1 MKNTYVK
8 NTIILFVSMVI
19 SKIVG
24 AVFKIPLTNI
34 LGGIGM
40 GYYSTA
46 YSLYTPVFAMT
57 AAAVPTVIIKAVA
70 DNIALRRFANA
81 QKVLRTAVVIFGAT
95 GLIGTAAILALA
107 RPFSDTVAQSP
118 QSVWGIIAIAPS
130 VFLCCISSVY
140 KGYYEGC
147 CNMMPSAVSQV
158 AESVCRAV
166 TGLSVSHLIIEYG
179 MKCYAGGEMVFGV
192 IAGSESEAVD
202 IIMPYA
208 AAGAV
213 FAVTVSELCALVCLL
228 VRKKVCKRIIDKS
241 AGDTSTDRVA
251 VIAKRLIKSCIP
263 VSAAAIVVNL
273 SSFIDLITIPRCLN
287 FALSSDPGY
296 FAACFSDIIKAQ
308 GGAVRLA
315 NFMYGSYT
323 GLSWTMFMLIPSFT
337 AMFGRSALPQ
347 IAGAWT
353 LGNRKEFE
361 RKVTVVLRSNF
372 VIGFPLYLG
381 LSAMSRQILEFLFSG
396 RQQEVSVSATSLF
409 ILGLGGVFLTLS
421 STFISIFQV
430 IGRSDLPVKLM
441 LPGCAVKLI
450 FNVFTIS
457 VPAININ
464 GAAVSTV
471 IMYAAVALG
480 GYFALEN
487 VTGID
492 FHIIRRMAVPLS
504 AGVVCAV
511 VSRIVYGFVGESV
524 NAVAALF
531 LPIASGGAVYIILL
545 IIFNEINL
553 KSLLNRQKR
562 KKF

>member
-166 TGLSVSHLIIEYG
+166 TGLSVSHLVIEYG
-179 MKCYAGGEMVFGV
+179 KKCYAGGKRVFGV

-213 FAVTVSELCALVCLL
+213 LAVTVSELCALVCLL
-228 VRKKVCKRIIDKS
+228 VRKKVCKRIIDTS

-296 FAACFSDIIKAQ
+296 FTASFSDIIKAQ

-396 RQQEVSVSATSLF
+396 RQQEVTVSATSLF

-504 AGVVCAV
+504 AGIVCAV

-524 NAVAALF
+524 NAVTALF

>member
-1 MKNTYVK
+1 MK
-8 NTIILFVSMVI
+8 M
-19 SKIVG
+19 
-24 AVFKIPLTNI
+24 
-34 LGGIGM
+34 
-40 GYYSTA
+40 
-46 YSLYTPVFAMT
+46 
-57 AAAVPTVIIKAVA
+57 
-70 DNIALRRFANA
+70 
-81 QKVLRTAVVIFGAT
+81 
-95 GLIGTAAILALA
+95 
-107 RPFSDTVAQSP
+107 
-118 QSVWGIIAIAPS
+118 
-130 VFLCCISSVY
+130 
-140 KGYYEGC
+140 
-147 CNMMPSAVSQV
+147 
-158 AESVCRAV
+158 
-166 TGLSVSHLIIEYG
+166 
-179 MKCYAGGEMVFGV
+179 
-192 IAGSESEAVD
+192 
-202 IIMPYA
+202 
-208 AAGAV
+208 
-213 FAVTVSELCALVCLL
+213 
-228 VRKKVCKRIIDKS
+228 RKKVCKRIIDTS

-296 FAACFSDIIKAQ
+296 FTACFSDIIKAQ

-396 RQQEVSVSATSLF
+396 RQQEVTVSATSLF

-457 VPAININ
+457 VPVININ

-504 AGVVCAV
+504 AGIVCAV

>member
-95 GLIGTAAILALA
+95 GLTGTAAILALA

-166 TGLSVSHLIIEYG
+166 TGLSVSHLVIEYG
-179 MKCYAGGEMVFGV
+179 MKCYAGGKRVFGV

-213 FAVTVSELCALVCLL
+213 LAVTVSELCALVCLL
-228 VRKKVCKRIIDKS
+228 VRKKVCKRIIDTS

-296 FAACFSDIIKAQ
+296 FTASFSDIIKAQ

-361 RKVTVVLRSNF
+361 SKVTVVLRSNF

-396 RQQEVSVSATSLF
+396 RQQEVTVSATSLF

-504 AGVVCAV
+504 AGIVCAV
-511 VSRIVYGFVGESV
+511 VSRIVYGFVRESV

>member
-1 MKNTYVK
+1 
-8 NTIILFVSMVI
+8 MVI

-179 MKCYAGGEMVFGV
+179 MKCYAGGESVFGV

-213 FAVTVSELCALVCLL
+213 LAVTVSELCALVCLL
-228 VRKKVCKRIIDKS
+228 VRKKVCKRIIDTS

-296 FAACFSDIIKAQ
+296 FTACFSDIIKAQ

-396 RQQEVSVSATSLF
+396 RQQEVTVSAASLF

-504 AGVVCAV
+504 AGIVCAV

-524 NAVAALF
+524 NAVTALF

-545 IIFNEINL
+545 IIFNEINI

>member
-1 MKNTYVK
+1 
-8 NTIILFVSMVI
+8 
-19 SKIVG
+19 
-24 AVFKIPLTNI
+24 
-34 LGGIGM
+34 M

-81 QKVLRTAVVIFGAT
+81 QKVLRTAVLIFGAT

-166 TGLSVSHLIIEYG
+166 TGLPVSHLIIEYG

-192 IAGSESEAVD
+192 IAGSKSEAVD

-213 FAVTVSELCALVCLL
+213 LAVTVSELCALVCLL
-228 VRKKVCKRIIDKS
+228 VRKKVCKRIIDTS

-396 RQQEVSVSATSLF
+396 RQQEVTVSATSLF

-441 LPGCAVKLI
+441 MPGCAIKLI

-504 AGVVCAV
+504 AGIVCAV

-524 NAVAALF
+524 NAVTALF

>member
-1 MKNTYVK
+1 
-8 NTIILFVSMVI
+8 
-19 SKIVG
+19 
-24 AVFKIPLTNI
+24 
-34 LGGIGM
+34 
-40 GYYSTA
+40 
-46 YSLYTPVFAMT
+46 
-57 AAAVPTVIIKAVA
+57 
-70 DNIALRRFANA
+70 
-81 QKVLRTAVVIFGAT
+81 
-95 GLIGTAAILALA
+95 
-107 RPFSDTVAQSP
+107 
-118 QSVWGIIAIAPS
+118 
-130 VFLCCISSVY
+130 
-140 KGYYEGC
+140 
-147 CNMMPSAVSQV
+147 
-158 AESVCRAV
+158 
-166 TGLSVSHLIIEYG
+166 
-179 MKCYAGGEMVFGV
+179 MVFGV

-228 VRKKVCKRIIDKS
+228 VRKKVCKRIIDTS

>member
-1 MKNTYVK
+1 
-8 NTIILFVSMVI
+8 MVI

-81 QKVLRTAVVIFGAT
+81 QKVLRTAVLIFGAT

-192 IAGSESEAVD
+192 IAGSKSEAVD

-213 FAVTVSELCALVCLL
+213 LAVTVSELCALVCLL
-228 VRKKVCKRIIDKS
+228 VRKKVCKRIIDTS
-241 AGDTSTDRVA
+241 AGDTSTDREA

-396 RQQEVSVSATSLF
+396 RQQEVTVSATSLF

-441 LPGCAVKLI
+441 MPGCAIKLI

-504 AGVVCAV
+504 AGIVCAV

-524 NAVAALF
+524 NAVTALF

>member
-166 TGLSVSHLIIEYG
+166 TGLSVSHLVIEYG
-179 MKCYAGGEMVFGV
+179 MKCYAGGKRVFGV

-213 FAVTVSELCALVCLL
+213 LAVTVSELCALVCLL
-228 VRKKVCKRIIDKS
+228 VRKKVCKRIIDTS

-251 VIAKRLIKSCIP
+251 AIAKRLIKSCIP

-296 FAACFSDIIKAQ
+296 FTASFSDIIKAQ

-396 RQQEVSVSATSLF
+396 RQQEVTVSATSLF

-504 AGVVCAV
+504 AGIVCAV

-524 NAVAALF
+524 NAVTALF

>member
-1 MKNTYVK
+1 
-8 NTIILFVSMVI
+8 MVI

-57 AAAVPTVIIKAVA
+57 AAAIPTVIIKTVA
-70 DNIALRRFANA
+70 DNVALHKFANA
-81 QKVLRTAVVIFGAT
+81 QKVLRTAVLTFGT
-95 GLIGTAAILALA
+95 IGIVGTTAILVLA
-107 RPFSDTVAQSP
+107 KPFVDVVAQSP
-118 QSVWGIIAIAPS
+118 QSVWGIIVIAPS
-130 VFLCCISSVY
+130 VCLCCVSSVF

-147 CNMMPSAVSQV
+147 CNMMPTAVSQV

-166 TGLSVSHLIIEYG
+166 VGLGTSYFILDHG
-179 MKCYAGGEMVFGV
+179 MKCFEDGKEIFGA
-192 IAGSESEAVD
+192 IAQNESTAID

-213 FAVTVSELCALVCLL
+213 LAVTASELCALVCLII
-228 VRKKVCKRIIDKS
+228 RKKFCKKVIDTS
-241 AGDTSTDRVA
+241 VGDTATDKTFT
-251 VIAKRLIKSCIP
+251 IAKRLIKACVP
-263 VSAAAIVVNL
+263 VSVAAIVVNL

-287 FALSSDPGY
+287 FALSCDSEY
-296 FAACFSDIIKAQ
+296 FRSCFSDIISCQ

-347 IAGAWT
+347 IASAWT
-353 LGNRKEFE
+353 LGNKKDFE
-361 RKVTVVLRSNF
+361 RKVTMVLRSNF

-381 LSAMSRQILEFLFSG
+381 LSSMSRQVLEFLFSG
-396 RQQEVSVSATSLF
+396 RQQEVGVSTIPLF

-430 IGRSDLPVKLM
+430 IGRSDLPIKLM

-450 FNVFTIS
+450 FNVFMLS
-457 VPAININ
+457 VPEININ
-464 GAAVSTV
+464 GAAISTV
-471 IMYAAVALG
+471 VMYAVVSLG

-492 FHIIRRMAVPLS
+492 FHVIRRMAVPLFS
-504 AGVVCAV
+504 GIVCAITAHFMYIFA
-511 VSRIVYGFVGESV
+511 SESMNKV
-524 NAVAALF
+524 ISLF
-531 LPIASGGAVYIILL
+531 TAIGAGGIIYIFLL
-545 IIFNEINL
+545 IIFNEINI
-553 KSLLNRQKR
+553 KSLLNRQKT
-562 KKF
+562 KNY

>member
-1 MKNTYVK
+1 
-8 NTIILFVSMVI
+8 MVI

-46 YSLYTPVFAMT
+46 YSLYSPVFAMT
-57 AAAVPTVIIKAVA
+57 AAAIPTVIIKTVA
-70 DNIALRRFANA
+70 DNIALHKFANA
-81 QKVLRTAVVIFGAT
+81 QKVLRTAVFT
-95 GLIGTAAILALA
+95 FGLIGIVGTVSILILAK
-107 RPFSDTVAQSP
+107 PFADIVAQSP
-118 QSVWGIIAIAPS
+118 QSVWGIIVIAPS
-130 VFLCCISSVY
+130 VCLCCVSSAL

-147 CNMMPSAVSQV
+147 CNMMPTAVSQV

-166 TGLSVSHLIIEYG
+166 VGLGASYFILDYG
-179 MKCYAGGEMVFGV
+179 MKCFKNGDEIFGT
-192 IAGSESEAVD
+192 IATNESSAID

-213 FAVTVSELCALVCLL
+213 LAVTASELCALICLV
-228 VRKKVCKRIIDKS
+228 VRKKFCKKVIDTTV
-241 AGDTSTDRVA
+241 GDTATDKA
-251 VIAKRLIKSCIP
+251 VTIAKELIKACIP
-263 VSAAAIVVNL
+263 VSVAAIVVNL

-287 FALSSDPGY
+287 FALSCDSEY
-296 FAACFSDIIKAQ
+296 FRTCFSDIINSQ

-347 IAGAWT
+347 IASAWT
-353 LGNRKEFE
+353 LGNKKDFE
-361 RKVTVVLRSNF
+361 RKVTMVLRSNF

-381 LSAMSRQILEFLFSG
+381 LSAMSRQVLDFLFSG
-396 RQQEVSVSATSLF
+396 RQQEVGVSTLPLF

-430 IGRSDLPVKLM
+430 TGRSDLPIKLM

-457 VPAININ
+457 IPEININ

-471 IMYAAVALG
+471 IMYAVVSLG

-492 FHIIRRMAVPLS
+492 FHIIKRMCIPLIS
-504 AGVVCAV
+504 GTICAIAAHFTYIFAAERMSRVISLFIAIGAGG
-511 VSRIVYGFVGESV
+511 I
-524 NAVAALF
+524 
-531 LPIASGGAVYIILL
+531 IYIILL
-545 IIFNEINL
+545 IIFNEINI

-562 KKF
+562 KIY

>member
-1 MKNTYVK
+1 
-8 NTIILFVSMVI
+8 MVI

-213 FAVTVSELCALVCLL
+213 LAVTVSELCALVCLL
-228 VRKKVCKRIIDKS
+228 VRKKVCKRIIDTS

-315 NFMYGSYT
+315 NFMTLKANTKQSAST
-323 GLSWTMFMLIPSFT
+323 KDNTFFCFMLIPSFT

-353 LGNRKEFE
+353 LGNRNEFE

>member
-81 QKVLRTAVVIFGAT
+81 QKVLRTAVLIFGAT

-179 MKCYAGGEMVFGV
+179 MKCYAGGERVFGV

-213 FAVTVSELCALVCLL
+213 LAVTVSELCALVCLL
-228 VRKKVCKRIIDKS
+228 VRKKVCKRIIDTS
-241 AGDTSTDRVA
+241 AGDTSTDRAA

-296 FAACFSDIIKAQ
+296 FTAYFSDIIKAQ

-353 LGNRKEFE
+353 LGNRNEFE

-372 VIGFPLYLG
+372 IIGFPLYLG

-396 RQQEVSVSATSLF
+396 RQQEVTVSATSLF

-504 AGVVCAV
+504 AGIVCAV
-511 VSRIVYGFVGESV
+511 VSRIVYGFVGERV